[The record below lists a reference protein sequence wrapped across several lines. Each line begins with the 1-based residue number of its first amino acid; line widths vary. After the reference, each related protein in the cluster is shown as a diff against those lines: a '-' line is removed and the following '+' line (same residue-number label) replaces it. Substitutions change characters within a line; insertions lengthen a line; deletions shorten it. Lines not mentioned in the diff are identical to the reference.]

1 MMIDRLKGNKVVGG
15 VKQTVK
21 ALKNNTVKTLYV
33 SKDADESLI
42 KPLIELAEE
51 NSIDIIKV
59 DTMKDLGRLCG
70 IDVSAATAAL
80 LK

>member
-1 MMIDRLKGNKVVGG
+1 MIDRLKGNKVVG

-21 ALKNNTVKTLYV
+21 ALKNNTVKALYV

-51 NSIDIIKV
+51 NSIDIINV
-59 DTMKDLGRLCG
+59 DTMKELGRLCG
-70 IDVSAATAAL
+70 IDVSAAIAAL

>member
-1 MMIDRLKGNKVVGG
+1 MIDRLKGNKVVG

-59 DTMKDLGRLCG
+59 DTMKELGRLCG
-70 IDVSAATAAL
+70 INVSAATAAL

>member
-1 MMIDRLKGNKVVGG
+1 MIDRLKGNKVVG

-51 NSIDIIKV
+51 NSIDIIKI
-59 DTMKDLGRLCG
+59 DTMKELGRLCG

>member
-1 MMIDRLKGNKVVGG
+1 MIDRLKGNKVVG

-21 ALKNNTVKTLYV
+21 ALKNNTVKALYV

-59 DTMKDLGRLCG
+59 DTMKELGRLCG
-70 IDVSAATAAL
+70 IDVRAATAAL

>member
-1 MMIDRLKGNKVVGG
+1 MMIDRLKGNKVVG

>member
-1 MMIDRLKGNKVVGG
+1 MIDRLKGNKVVG

-70 IDVSAATAAL
+70 IDVSAAIAAL

>member
-1 MMIDRLKGNKVVGG
+1 M
-15 VKQTVK
+15 
-21 ALKNNTVKTLYV
+21 YV

-59 DTMKDLGRLCG
+59 DTMKELGRLCG

>member
-1 MMIDRLKGNKVVGG
+1 MMIDRLKGNKVVG

-70 IDVSAATAAL
+70 IDVSAAIAAL

>member
-1 MMIDRLKGNKVVGG
+1 MMIDRLKGNKVVG

-21 ALKNNTVKTLYV
+21 ALKNNTVKALYV
-33 SKDADESLI
+33 SNDADESLI

-59 DTMKDLGRLCG
+59 DTMKELGRLCG

>member
-1 MMIDRLKGNKVVGG
+1 MIDRLKGNKVVG

-59 DTMKDLGRLCG
+59 DTMKELGRLCG
-70 IDVSAATAAL
+70 IDVSA
-80 LK
+80 

>member
-1 MMIDRLKGNKVVGG
+1 MMIDRLKGNKVVG

-21 ALKNNTVKTLYV
+21 ALKNNTVKALYV

-42 KPLIELAEE
+42 KPLIELAGE

-59 DTMKDLGRLCG
+59 DTMKELGRLCG

>member
-1 MMIDRLKGNKVVGG
+1 MIDRLKGNKVVG

-51 NSIDIIKV
+51 NSIDIINV
-59 DTMKDLGRLCG
+59 DTMKELGRLCG
-70 IDVSAATAAL
+70 IDVSAAIAAL

>member
-1 MMIDRLKGNKVVGG
+1 MIDRLKGNKVVG

-51 NSIDIIKV
+51 NSIDIIKI
-59 DTMKDLGRLCG
+59 DTMKELGRLCG
-70 IDVSAATAAL
+70 IDVSAATAA
-80 LK
+80 

>member
-1 MMIDRLKGNKVVGG
+1 MIDRLKGNKVVG

-21 ALKNNTVKTLYV
+21 ALKNNTVKALYV

-59 DTMKDLGRLCG
+59 DTMKELGRLCG

>member
-1 MMIDRLKGNKVVGG
+1 MIDRLKGNKVVG

>member
-1 MMIDRLKGNKVVGG
+1 MIDRLKGNKVVG

-21 ALKNNTVKTLYV
+21 ALKNSTVKTLYV
-33 SKDADESLI
+33 SNDADESLI

-51 NSIDIIKV
+51 NSIDIIRV
-59 DTMKDLGRLCG
+59 DTMKELGKLCG

>member
-1 MMIDRLKGNKVVGG
+1 MIDRLKGNKVVG

-59 DTMKDLGRLCG
+59 DTMKELGRLCG
-70 IDVSAATAAL
+70 IDVSAAIAAL

>member
-1 MMIDRLKGNKVVGG
+1 MIDRLKGNKVVG

-33 SKDADESLI
+33 SKDADKSLI

-59 DTMKDLGRLCG
+59 DTMKELGRLCG

>member
-1 MMIDRLKGNKVVGG
+1 MIDRLKGNKVVG

-21 ALKNNTVKTLYV
+21 ALKNNTVKALYV
-33 SKDADESLI
+33 SKDADESLV

-51 NSIDIIKV
+51 NSIDIINV
-59 DTMKDLGRLCG
+59 DTMKELGRLCG

>member
-1 MMIDRLKGNKVVGG
+1 MIDRLKGNKVVG

-21 ALKNNTVKTLYV
+21 ALKNNTVKALYV

-51 NSIDIIKV
+51 NSIDIINV
-59 DTMKDLGRLCG
+59 DTMKELGRLCG

>member
-1 MMIDRLKGNKVVGG
+1 MIDRLKGNKVVG

-21 ALKNNTVKTLYV
+21 ALKNSTVKTLYV
-33 SKDADESLI
+33 SNDADESLI

-59 DTMKDLGRLCG
+59 DTMKELGKLCG

>member
-1 MMIDRLKGNKVVGG
+1 MMIDRLKGNKVVGM
-15 VKQTVK
+15 KETVK

-33 SKDADESLI
+33 CNDAEENFI
-42 KPLIELAEE
+42 KPLIELAEQ

-59 DTMKDLGRLCG
+59 NTMKELGRLCG

>member
-1 MMIDRLKGNKVVGG
+1 MIDRLKGNKVVG

-21 ALKNNTVKTLYV
+21 ALKNNTVKALYV
-33 SKDADESLI
+33 SNDADESLI

-59 DTMKDLGRLCG
+59 DTMKELGRLCG

>member
-1 MMIDRLKGNKVVGG
+1 MMIDRLKGNKVVG

-21 ALKNNTVKTLYV
+21 ALKNNTVKALYV

-59 DTMKDLGRLCG
+59 DTMKELGRLCG

>member
-1 MMIDRLKGNKVVGG
+1 MMIDRLKGNKVVG

-21 ALKNNTVKTLYV
+21 ALKNNTVKALYV

-59 DTMKDLGRLCG
+59 DTMKKLGRLCG

>member
-1 MMIDRLKGNKVVGG
+1 MIDRLKGNKVVG

-59 DTMKDLGRLCG
+59 DTMKELGRLCG

>member
-1 MMIDRLKGNKVVGG
+1 MIDRLKGNKVVG

-21 ALKNNTVKTLYV
+21 ALKNNTVKALYV

-59 DTMKDLGRLCG
+59 DTMKKLGRLCG